1 MKGLAPYGVG
11 FTRKQPAGRGVLQ
24 MEIVVQVVGLGLIAA
39 LLALILK
46 EYRPE
51 LAMQVSLVAGVII
64 MLLVLRRIVTAVNV
78 ITETAV
84 AAGINL
90 VYLQTL
96 LRVIGIAYL
105 AEFGAQVCRD
115 AGEGS
120 IASRVELAAKVII
133 LVMAVP
139 VIIEIMESVLGMIPQ

>member
-1 MKGLAPYGVG
+1 
-11 FTRKQPAGRGVLQ
+11 
-24 MEIVVQVVGLGLIAA
+24 MEIVQVVGLGLIAA
-39 LLALILK
+39 LLVIILR

-51 LAMQVSLVAGVII
+51 LAMQVSLVAGVTI
-64 MLLVLRRIVTAVNV
+64 MLLVINRIAGAVNV

-84 AAGINL
+84 GAGINL

-120 IASRVELAAKVII
+120 IASRIELAAKVII
-133 LVMAVP
+133 LVMAMPIVVEVMETILRLVP
-139 VIIEIMESVLGMIPQ
+139 

>member
-1 MKGLAPYGVG
+1 MSGVEG
-11 FTRKQPAGRGVLQ
+11 GREEERGVLW
-24 MEIVVQVVGLGLIAA
+24 MEIIVQVVGLGLIAT

-51 LAMQVSLVAGVII
+51 LAMQLSIVAGAVI
-64 MLLVLRRIVTAVNV
+64 MLLVLNRITAAVEV

-84 AAGINL
+84 AAGVNL
-90 VYLQTL
+90 LYLQTL

-105 AEFGAQVCRD
+105 AEFGAQLCRD

-120 IASRVELAAKVII
+120 IASRVELAAKVVI
-133 LVMAVP
+133 LVLAVP
-139 VIIEIMESVLGMIPQ
+139 VIVEIMEAVLGMIPQ

>member
-1 MKGLAPYGVG
+1 M
-11 FTRKQPAGRGVLQ
+11 
-24 MEIVVQVVGLGLIAA
+24 QVVGLGLIAA

-51 LAMQVSLVAGVII
+51 LAMQISLAAGTII
-64 MLLVLRRIVTAVNV
+64 MLLVLNRIVTAVNV

-105 AEFGAQVCRD
+105 AEFGSQLCRD
-115 AGEGS
+115 AGEGIS
-120 IASRVELAAKVII
+120 QRGWSWR
-133 LVMAVP
+133 
-139 VIIEIMESVLGMIPQ
+139 QR

>member
-1 MKGLAPYGVG
+1 
-11 FTRKQPAGRGVLQ
+11 
-24 MEIVVQVVGLGLIAA
+24 MEIVQVVGLGLIAA
-39 LLALILK
+39 LLVLILK

-51 LAMQVSLVAGVII
+51 MAMQVSLIAGVII
-64 MLLVLRRIVTAVNV
+64 MLLVVNRIVDAVNV

-90 VYLQTL
+90 VYLQIL

-105 AEFGAQVCRD
+105 AEFGAQICRD

-139 VIIEIMESVLGMIPQ
+139 VIVEIMESVLRMIPQ

>member
-1 MKGLAPYGVG
+1 M
-11 FTRKQPAGRGVLQ
+11 
-24 MEIVVQVVGLGLIAA
+24 IAT
-39 LLALILK
+39 LVIILR

-51 LAMQVSLVAGVII
+51 MAMQVSLVAGVVI
-64 MLLVLRRIVTAVNV
+64 MLLVIDRIVGAVHV

-84 AAGINL
+84 GAGINL

-120 IASRVELAAKVII
+120 IASRIELAAKVII

-139 VIIEIMESVLGMIPQ
+139 IVVEIMESILLLLP

>member
-1 MKGLAPYGVG
+1 MVRERTGWG
-11 FTRKQPAGRGVLQ
+11 FR
-24 MEIVVQVVGLGLIAA
+24 MEIIVQVVGLGLIAT

-51 LAMQVSLVAGVII
+51 MAMQLSIVAGVVI
-64 MLLVLRRIVTAVNV
+64 MLLVLNRITAAVEV

-90 VYLQTL
+90 LYLQTL

-105 AEFGAQVCRD
+105 AEFGAQLCRD

-120 IASRVELAAKVII
+120 IASRVELAAKVVI
-133 LVMAVP
+133 LVLAVP
-139 VIIEIMESVLGMIPQ
+139 VIVEIMEAVLGMIPQ